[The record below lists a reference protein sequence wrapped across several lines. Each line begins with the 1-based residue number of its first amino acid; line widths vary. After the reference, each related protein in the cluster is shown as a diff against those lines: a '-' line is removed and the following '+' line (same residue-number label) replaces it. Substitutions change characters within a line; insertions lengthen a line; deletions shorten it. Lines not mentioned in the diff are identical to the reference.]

1 MQLKYTKVMQLLST
15 RSAQLCSLC
24 GLAKVCPQIMQL
36 MKETLSEIHPGRGA
50 LVTNMLYMRY
60 SM

>member
-15 RSAQLCSLC
+15 RSAQLC
-24 GLAKVCPQIMQL
+24 GLAKVFPQIMQL